1 MTHNGVRLWL
11 GRLPWLSCSMS
22 ACWVSREAVFAQDVG
37 WLRGDWSLEHRS
49 RDGVAWV
56 CFDVGMSDLDLGALY
71 GLVRERLSG
80 LVADLPEPSGVAVP
94 ACPGWSVQDV
104 VAHVVAIAGDV
115 VSGRLDRP
123 PTDEWT
129 AAQVAAAKGK
139 SMADLL
145 AEWGEVGPRFQDLI
159 NRARM
164 WPGFLDALS
173 HEHDVRGA
181 LGVPAGRHGPDMVA
195 AAEFLV
201 AGLRPDRAMS
211 VLVGEREFLVGPSG
225 EPVLRL
231 VTEPFEAFRF
241 RMGRRSLRQ
250 IVAMDWDGDPAPV
263 LDRLCIFGP
272 AVADVVE

>member
-1 MTHNGVRLWL
+1 
-11 GRLPWLSCSMS
+11 
-22 ACWVSREAVFAQDVG
+22 
-37 WLRGDWSLEHRS
+37 
-49 RDGVAWV
+49 V
-56 CFDVGMSDLDLGALY
+56 CFDVGMNDVDLGSLY
-71 GLVRERLSG
+71 GMVRERLSG

-104 VAHVVAIAGDV
+104 IAHLAAIADDV
-115 VSGRLDRP
+115 VSGRLNRP

-129 AAQVAAAKGK
+129 AAQVAARKDK

-145 AEWGEVGPRFQDLI
+145 ADWAEVGPKFQALI
-159 NRARM
+159 SSAGM

-181 LGVPAGRHGPDMVA
+181 LAAPAGRDSPEMLV

-201 AGLRPDRAMS
+201 ASLRPGLATS
-211 VLVGEREFLVGPSG
+211 VRVGEREFLVGPSG
-225 EPVLRL
+225 DAVLGL

-241 RMGRRSLRQ
+241 RMGRRSRGQLA
-250 IVAMDWDGDPAPV
+250 AMAWDGDPAPV